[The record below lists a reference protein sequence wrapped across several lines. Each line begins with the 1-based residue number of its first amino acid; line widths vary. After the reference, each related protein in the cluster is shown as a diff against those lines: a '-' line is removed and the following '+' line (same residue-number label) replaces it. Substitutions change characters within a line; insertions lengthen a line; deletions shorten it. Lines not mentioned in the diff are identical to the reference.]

1 MARRTRGRRMRR
13 SRRGGMFGKKPL
25 SSTAPAERTDV
36 KLDIPVL
43 EKSIEASLT
52 PELEKKVSELAD
64 MLKMTS
70 DDDKMTLM
78 NALFDH
84 GIDAARDPNV
94 RPTVEAKFGELATRE
109 DKEKANALIKD
120 VIRIASRPPG
130 PSQEEIDRK
139 RAATY
144 QTGSTLSM
152 LMGGRRT
159 RRRRRGGNDGEEDP
173 DYGAPRPLTE
183 EEKDRRRWRSL
194 HGPNVPYRPPPVRRQ
209 PPPAPGP
216 APGPAPTPAPAALGS
231 PLNPSTGR
239 RGPPPP
245 PGAISSPPPPPS
257 KGAISSP
264 PPPPVGLTLRTPGAI
279 SGAPPPPPK
288 AGRRRTRRRRG
299 SRRA

>member
-1 MARRTRGRRMRR
+1 
-13 SRRGGMFGKKPL
+13 MFGKKPL

-94 RPTVEAKFGELATRE
+94 RPAVEAKFSELATRE

-159 RRRRRGGNDGEEDP
+159 RRRRGGNDGEEDP

-194 HGPNVPYRPPPVRRQ
+194 HGNAPYRPPPVRRQ
-209 PPPAPGP
+209 PPA
-216 APGPAPTPAPAALGS
+216 PAPTPL
-231 PLNPSTGR
+231 
-239 RGPPPP
+239 PPNP
-245 PGAISSPPPPPS
+245 PGGLTLRTPGVISSPPPPPPM
-257 KGAISSP
+257 G
-264 PPPPVGLTLRTPGAI
+264 GRT
-279 SGAPPPPPK
+279 
-288 AGRRRTRRRRG
+288 RRRRRG